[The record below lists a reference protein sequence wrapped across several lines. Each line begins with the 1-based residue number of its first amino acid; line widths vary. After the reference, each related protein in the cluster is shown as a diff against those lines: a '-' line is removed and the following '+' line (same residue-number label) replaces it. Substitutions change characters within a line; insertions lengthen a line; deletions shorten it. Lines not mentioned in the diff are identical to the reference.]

1 MKKKGEV
8 ERKNREKMAGGRNK
22 KKKIERGKCWVWFGE
37 EERVNVKKKEKRKKE
52 RKKLNLIKEERET
65 N

>member
-22 KKKIERGKCWVWFGE
+22 KKKKKKILKGRSAGFGS
-37 EERVNVKKKEKRKKE
+37 VKKKE
-52 RKKLNLIKEERET
+52 
-65 N
+65 

>member
-22 KKKIERGKCWVWFGE
+22 KKKKLKGGSVGFGS
-37 EERVNVKKKEKRKKE
+37 VKKKE
-52 RKKLNLIKEERET
+52 
-65 N
+65 

>member
-22 KKKIERGKCWVWFGE
+22 KKIWKGEVLGLVRWRRKSECEKERE
-37 EERVNVKKKEKRKKE
+37 KKEGE
-52 RKKLNLIKEERET
+52 RKA
-65 N
+65 

>member
-22 KKKIERGKCWVWFGE
+22 KKNLKGRSGGFGS
-37 EERVNVKKKEKRKKE
+37 VKKKE
-52 RKKLNLIKEERET
+52 
-65 N
+65 

>member
-8 ERKNREKMAGGRNK
+8 ERKNREKTIGGRNQK
-22 KKKIERGKCWVWFGE
+22 KKKFLKGRSARLGS
-37 EERVNVKKKEKRKKE
+37 VKKKEKRKKE
-52 RKKLNLIKEERET
+52 REKINLIKEERET

>member
-1 MKKKGEV
+1 MKSKE
-8 ERKNREKMAGGRNK
+8 
-22 KKKIERGKCWVWFGE
+22 KIEKQWLEEGTKNFFEREKCWVWFGE
-37 EERVNVKKKEKRKKE
+37 EERVNVKKKDKRKKE

>member
-22 KKKIERGKCWVWFGE
+22 KKKKKNWKGEVLGLVRWRRKSECEKEREKKE
-37 EERVNVKKKEKRKKE
+37 EERKA
-52 RKKLNLIKEERET
+52 
-65 N
+65 

>member
-1 MKKKGEV
+1 MKSKE
-8 ERKNREKMAGGRNK
+8 
-22 KKKIERGKCWVWFGE
+22 KIEKQWLEEGTKNFFEREKCWVWFGE

>member
-22 KKKIERGKCWVWFGE
+22 KKNLKGRSARFGS
-37 EERVNVKKKEKRKKE
+37 VKKKESM
-52 RKKLNLIKEERET
+52 
-65 N
+65 